1 VVDIR
6 DSFWDIFPD
15 GLLYVGL
22 GGSIES
28 DFSLDYGNGEFDVTA
43 SLLMKDM
50 VLEGENGEY
59 LIGPINGMI
68 PIRYAK
74 GRNEAQ
80 ALSVPS
86 FERSQFDYLSKYYA
100 EEASGNSSNLVTIGS
115 LRYGFPLL
123 EDIRLFVNQKGSSL
137 NLERFSANIF
147 GGDLHGSAL
156 LGISN
161 GLNYRAGLLLKGISL
176 KALCEG
182 IEPIKGDISGKVDG
196 MVSFK
201 GSGIGLT
208 SLIGKADFWT
218 YRSATEKTMISKKF
232 LEKIGGPTLKAYLGN
247 RPFNRGIMSLYLKDG
262 YLIFRELEISNRNL
276 FGITDL
282 SIKVA
287 PLNNRIAVDHL
298 LWTIAEAA
306 ERVKKKK

>member
-1 VVDIR
+1 
-6 DSFWDIFPD
+6 
-15 GLLYVGL
+15 
-22 GGSIES
+22 
-28 DFSLDYGNGEFDVTA
+28 
-43 SLLMKDM
+43 
-50 VLEGENGEY
+50 
-59 LIGPINGMI
+59 
-68 PIRYAK
+68 
-74 GRNEAQ
+74 
-80 ALSVPS
+80 
-86 FERSQFDYLSKYYA
+86 
-100 EEASGNSSNLVTIGS
+100 
-115 LRYGFPLL
+115 
-123 EDIRLFVNQKGSSL
+123 L